1 MISVII
7 LAADIKCDRVAEG
20 LPYGGCTIVG
30 EVVNNFLDSKVDEII
45 LVLGSAETK
54 IERKIEDKPVKVVI
68 NPDYYQGLSSSI
80 KAGLKAVSERTTA
93 ILIALGDQPL
103 VKAEVI
109 DKIISQHRENV
120 KGIVVPVHRGVR
132 GHPTLFDI
140 KYKDEMMNL
149 RGNVGAREIIQ
160 CHKPDLLEVEVD
172 TASIISDIEADTD
185 YLMQLRKFSLLD
197 REKPL

>member
-1 MISVII
+1 VISAII
-7 LAADIKCDRVAEG
+7 LAADPKCDVVAEG
-20 LPYGGCTIVG
+20 PPYGRCTIV
-30 EVVNNFLDSKVDEII
+30 EEAVNNFLDSKVEEVI
-45 LVLGSAETK
+45 LVLGSEETK
-54 IERKIEDKPVKVVI
+54 IQRKIEDKPVKVVI
-68 NPDYYQGLSSSI
+68 NPDYHQGLSSSI
-80 KAGLKAVSERTTA
+80 KVGLKAVSETAAA

-109 DKIISQHRENV
+109 NKIISQYLEKKE

-140 KYKDEMMNL
+140 RYKEEIMNL
-149 RGNVGAREIIQ
+149 GGNVGASGIIQ
-160 CHKPDLLEVEVD
+160 RHKPDILEVEVD

-197 REKPL
+197 RE